1 MPEEKY
7 GFVPTN
13 GEFKGVM
20 SFGDQIK
27 HIADDTYM
35 ARNPAD

>member
-13 GEFKGVM
+13 GEFTGVK
-20 SFGDQIK
+20 SLGDQIK
-27 HIADDTYM
+27 HIA
-35 ARNPAD
+35 RGQLL